1 MRARDAAPSALELR
15 IGDGAVPRF
24 LRVVGPGAY
33 DRELLRDDLR
43 TVRADG
49 VAVVGEHASA
59 PLDRA
64 LVRASLAGA
73 DVRAASGDGPGI
85 DAPLEVADDV
95 RAWPASRLTAL
106 AVVLVEDLGAERDAT
121 VERLE
126 RRRGGRPLAA
136 RRAATHARVAAF
148 RAVVET
154 YIDVLA
160 DVRSV
165 LYPATAA
172 LGRLE
177 VVRDA
182 VDERTVSP
190 AAARDAYDGAADA
203 LLAFVQALAPDTAWA
218 TRLPPRGIARED
230 ADHARELRA

>member
-1 MRARDAAPSALELR
+1 
-15 IGDGAVPRF
+15 
-24 LRVVGPGAY
+24 
-33 DRELLRDDLR
+33 
-43 TVRADG
+43 
-49 VAVVGEHASA
+49 VVGERSSA
-59 PLDRA
+59 PIDRA

-73 DVRAASGDGPGI
+73 DVRGVAGDAPGV
-85 DAPLEVADDV
+85 DAPLEVSEDV

-106 AVVLVEDLGAERDAT
+106 AVALIEDLGAERDASM
-121 VERLE
+121 ERLE
-126 RRRGGRPLAA
+126 RRRGVRALTA
-136 RRAATHARVAAF
+136 RRAATHACVAAF

-172 LGRLE
+172 LGRLD

-182 VDERTVSP
+182 IDERTIAS
-190 AAARDAYDGAADA
+190 AEARDAYDGAGDS

-218 TRLPPRGIARED
+218 TR
-230 ADHARELRA
+230 